1 MECGLG
7 LWEIYGFCFLL
18 ELWLGVLSHTAA
30 FRDNI
35 SRKHYP
41 TTNPIKLEE
50 IYSFLIKLYRCFTDP
65 ISRPWYSF
73 IHSNGMVPQMQL
85 YNVLAAFYCT
95 IMWISVFTYWERC
108 PVTSKMYMLIFCI
121 HQNRNSIGFLFDKCD
136 RNVFNLMTLNFI
148 ALVIARDHG
157 NTFNEDREFIF
168 LNSLFIIYFSKFL
181 IHLNFI

>member
-1 MECGLG
+1 MYCCVSQCSHCIIWSLHLIILIHTSTWYMQFLMCTFYEIWLLSLILVHVLKGWFDKNNTQNKKKTIWNYLCFFLLKVTYKMECGLG

-18 ELWLGVLSHTAA
+18 ELWLGALSHTAA

-73 IHSNGMVPQMQL
+73 IHSNGMVL
-85 YNVLAAFYCT
+85 
-95 IMWISVFTYWERC
+95 
-108 PVTSKMYMLIFCI
+108 
-121 HQNRNSIGFLFDKCD
+121 
-136 RNVFNLMTLNFI
+136 
-148 ALVIARDHG
+148 
-157 NTFNEDREFIF
+157 
-168 LNSLFIIYFSKFL
+168 
-181 IHLNFI
+181 